1 MFGRLLGELGKFGRE
16 HRPDDLRGSRYQLV
30 AAVVNLTGTKE
41 STPASASFAFPVEG
55 LGLRLAVKEVYLAAE
70 SAEATLDAVE
80 RGETAMNIGC
90 GKISGSAGVSPASSL
105 ATLERAL

>member
-41 STPASASFAFPVEG
+41 STPASASFAFPIEG

-70 SAEATLDAVE
+70 SAEATLDSQDPRVRGLLDAGIFSRE
-80 RGETAMNIGC
+80 RWMA
-90 GKISGSAGVSPASSL
+90 
-105 ATLERAL
+105 ERAAP